1 MKKAECKYHNM
12 GSCNRGLSCEFKHM
26 KNEICFRYYNDNY
39 CWKNDSCEF
48 MHINKSEIERNPR
61 EMRQE
66 IEEKQAEK
74 TKDLKKI
81 NIDKNEGE

>member
-12 GSCNRGLSCEFKHM
+12 GACKRGLSCEFKHM

-48 MHINKSEIERNPR
+48 IHINKSEIERNPS

-66 IEEKQAEK
+66 IEEK
-74 TKDLKKI
+74 
-81 NIDKNEGE
+81 